1 MLLSVP
7 SYETH
12 HLLHQAGMW
21 YFSTEEY
28 TCFCSQNTAVL
39 FEDDTVM
46 AKDQRWEATAGGSL
60 GGDLCNQ
67 CGVLLSADPQGLS
80 VNLGLKEDS

>member
-1 MLLSVP
+1 MLLSAP

-28 TCFCSQNTAVL
+28 ACFCRQNTAVL
-39 FEDDTVM
+39 FEDTDDG
-46 AKDQRWEATAGGSL
+46 KGSKV
-60 GGDLCNQ
+60 GGDGRWQLRER
-67 CGVLLSADPQGLS
+67 S
-80 VNLGLKEDS
+80 VQPVWCIAVCRRTGAE